1 MKKEQRIT
9 TMMAMAITG
18 TVMMGATAFAA
29 EAGISE
35 YSLDQVIVTATRY
48 EKKDVDVPASTVII
62 TSEKIKEMGAKTAE
76 AALAKVNGMA
86 YKSFGPLGASMGTM
100 INEATIRGVDN
111 GTLVMVNG
119 NPVSWRGKYNLD
131 SIPAES
137 IERIEIVKG
146 GGSVLYGSEAM
157 SGVINIITK
166 KKASNTAT
174 IGVGNYGQ
182 QYYNVNA
189 GNEKLGVNASV
200 QKFPNT
206 VEGVSYSTVSST
218 KFKGETRTD
227 INDVEKKN
235 LGLNY
240 NINKNLSLMYNY
252 YETTANYL
260 RYVSDVTSTTSGV
273 ELGDQFNNRYY
284 TTKQHVAQINYDDH
298 NIKASAYFN
307 TGTVESDGLTYITST
322 GAKSTSLYNTREK
335 NTTFGADVQKNWQI
349 NNKAKVILGAAY
361 KNENYQS
368 LYAGS
373 SSTTKDYSRDN
384 WGVYSQWE
392 QAFNEKNTAI
402 VSMRETWTTKAD
414 GDNNYNNFSAAGQ
427 FIHKLDD
434 ENNIY
439 ASVGQ
444 SFIMPTFAQMY
455 GASDSAIPNPGLK
468 PQTGVNYEIGW
479 KKITGKHSWKAAI
492 FHTDI
497 KDNITATWNS
507 TNSEYKYL
515 NEDFK
520 NTGIELS
527 CDINTDGPMSYN
539 YGVTYQNPQAKSD
552 TKGYWDRKFGRVQ
565 LTGGV
570 TYKKNK
576 LTSSLSGSYLA
587 ARVATPSSAE
597 SYDTKPYFLTT
608 FNTIY
613 SPDKKSDITLTIDN
627 VLDRSD
633 NVSHSSSSYYSTP
646 INFLLS
652 YTYKF

>member
-1 MKKEQRIT
+1 MRQRQRINV
-9 TMMAMAITG
+9 MMAAVITG

-29 EAGISE
+29 DAVMSE

-48 EKKDVDVPASTVII
+48 EKRDVDVPASTVII

-166 KKASNTAT
+166 KKANNTAT
-174 IGVGNYGQ
+174 IGFGNYGQ

-189 GNEKLGVNASV
+189 GNEKLGINASV

-240 NINKNLSLMYNY
+240 NINNNLSLMYNY

-273 ELGDQFNNRYY
+273 ALGDQFNNRYY

-307 TGTVESDGLTYITST
+307 TGTVESDGLTYITSA

-335 NTTFGADVQKNWQI
+335 NTTFGTDVQKNWQI

-361 KNENYQS
+361 KNENYTS

-384 WGVYSQWE
+384 WGIYSQWE

-427 FIHKLDD
+427 FVHKLDD

-468 PQTGVNYEIGW
+468 PQTGINYEIGW

-507 TNSEYKYL
+507 TNSEYQYK

-520 NTGIELS
+520 NTGVELS
-527 CDINTDGPMSYN
+527 CDINTSGPMSYN
-539 YGVTYQNPQAKSD
+539 YGITYQNPQSKSD

-587 ARVATPSSAE
+587 ARVSTPSSAE
-597 SYDTKPYFLTT
+597 SFDAKPYFLTT

-627 VLDRSD
+627 LLDRSD
-633 NVSHSSSSYYSTP
+633 NLSHSSSNYYSTP

>member
-1 MKKEQRIT
+1 MRQRQRINA
-9 TMMAMAITG
+9 MMAAVITG

-29 EAGISE
+29 ETGISE

-174 IGVGNYGQ
+174 VGVGNYGQ

-273 ELGDQFNNRYY
+273 EVGNQFNNRYY

-322 GAKSTSLYNTREK
+322 GAKAANLYNTREK

-368 LYAGS
+368 LYAAS

-427 FIHKLDD
+427 FVHKLDD

-468 PQTGVNYEIGW
+468 PQTGINYEIGW
-479 KKITGKHSWKAAI
+479 KKIAGKHSWKAAI

-539 YGVTYQNPQAKSD
+539 YGVTYQNPQSKSD

-627 VLDRSD
+627 LLDRSD
-633 NVSHSSSSYYSTP
+633 NISHSSSCYYSTP